1 MYRTGVKKRKNKLAF
16 RTGNSR
22 KVDPTNNAA
31 NRIACSDKCLPNNLA
46 KSFSRRSPRG
56 SSETKP
62 CMLVH
67 MADELQNTSQF
78 FAVLQ
83 FPRTRWMLRSLVQ
96 GLTCFTASAC
106 RIIFHITGNQQFFH
120 AKFLCHVRHPRQ
132 AQSRAAK
139 AKAQRTKKI
148 HRQELRTGTVAL
160 TEQTRRQGIY
170 LNCGGT
176 ISQSARKETALCGT
190 PSSRSS
196 IQFLKTREYQATAL
210 VRSVRRAL
218 NIFRTSTIPEVATTG
233 NRSNTTTRSMKFWD
247 PSRTS
252 RRRKLSNVVW
262 LKIPT

>member
-67 MADELQNTSQF
+67 MAEELQNTSQF

-139 AKAQRTKKI
+139 AKAQRTKKM
-148 HRQELRTGTVAL
+148 HSQELRTGTVAL

-176 ISQSARKETALCGT
+176 IYQSARKETALCVT
-190 PSSRSS
+190 PS
-196 IQFLKTREYQATAL
+196 
-210 VRSVRRAL
+210 
-218 NIFRTSTIPEVATTG
+218 
-233 NRSNTTTRSMKFWD
+233 
-247 PSRTS
+247 
-252 RRRKLSNVVW
+252 
-262 LKIPT
+262 